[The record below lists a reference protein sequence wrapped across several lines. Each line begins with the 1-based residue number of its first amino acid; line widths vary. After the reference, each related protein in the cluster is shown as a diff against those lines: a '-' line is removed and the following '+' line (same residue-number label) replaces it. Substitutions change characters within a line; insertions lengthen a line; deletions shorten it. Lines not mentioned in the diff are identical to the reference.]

1 MRMNVL
7 IMENLFY
14 DRRFSKVSLTASG
27 EGYELMMLDI

>member
-14 DRRFSKVSLTASG
+14 ERRFSKVGVELQMG
-27 EGYELMMLDI
+27 EYELTV

>member
-14 DRRFSKVSLTASG
+14 ERKFTKVGSVAYS
-27 EGYELMMLDI
+27 YVSR